1 MFEDAIVL
9 ASVISRSDLP
19 LFQATAIPCEAIGD
33 SANEAKNSYFN
44 IFCLFQKCL
53 HLLFQCNILISEIF

>member
-1 MFEDAIVL
+1 MLLKILLLKQHNE
-9 ASVISRSDLP
+9 
-19 LFQATAIPCEAIGD
+19 AIPCEAIGD